1 MTKKVISNISFLP
14 FLFYLTLEASFPSFI
29 SDADWIIYGNKNSLL
44 NWNKT
49 LHSVAILK
57 NEINSV
63 ITQTQSFTK
72 SVLTSRANKNIISI
86 GNCPPQQMREKKQT
100 FLMVRVL
107 RDFRIRQC
115 LHPLQNTVSQFTSN
129 RDKGFTQRHVLYQVK
144 QYLK

>member
-86 GNCPPQQMREKKQT
+86 GNCPPNKWEKKSRPFWWSVCWEISGLGSAFILCKT
-100 FLMVRVL
+100 LFPNSLLIEIRVSHN
-107 RDFRIRQC
+107 DMFSIRWN
-115 LHPLQNTVSQFTSN
+115 NT
-129 RDKGFTQRHVLYQVK
+129 
-144 QYLK
+144 